1 MTKPLLIS
9 ATAVALVLGAAA
21 GSNLAMA
28 GEMSREV
35 SDAQQYLEAIRKSR
49 PDDGQALKVA
59 LEMLDAALAKQ
70 EESLVDST
78 TTVTRSADAKRMP
91 TTRSVPV
98 KRPTAEEQWQ
108 ATQRTHRR
116 MDFGP
121 DTGPEKRLSVPQLQ
135 EARNLI
141 AQALAAIED
150 KPSSLGVETTL
161 NEIGKI
167 LN

>member
-1 MTKPLLIS
+1 M
-9 ATAVALVLGAAA
+9 GAAA

-28 GEMSREV
+28 GDASRGV
-35 SDAQQYLEAIRKSR
+35 TDATQYLEAIRKSR
-49 PDDGQALKVA
+49 PGDGQALKVA

-70 EESLVDST
+70 EESIIDSS
-78 TTVTRSADAKRMP
+78 TTVTRSVEAKRMP

-98 KRPTAEEQWQ
+98 ERPTAEEQWQ

-116 MDFGP
+116 LDFAP
-121 DTGPEKRLSVPQLQ
+121 DAGPEKRLTVPQLQ
-135 EARNLI
+135 KVRDLV

-150 KPSSLGVETTL
+150 KPTSLGVDSTL